1 MDSRAHTFRDRRA
14 AILPRAVRAGTLL
27 LAIGLAACGGDHNDS
42 GEPEPPNPTQSYTV
56 SATAGAGGQI
66 APATRTV
73 DAGATASFTLTP
85 DSGYHIDAVGG
96 CGGSLAGNTYTTA
109 AVHADCTVTA
119 SFAADPVAVT
129 HSVTGAAGAGGQIAP
144 ATQTVA
150 DRARAT
156 LTLTPDSG
164 FHIASVAGCGGTLD
178 GSVYTTGEVT
188 ADCTV
193 TASFAADA
201 VVRRYTVTGAAGA
214 GGRIAPASQTV
225 DEGARATLTVTPDSG
240 YHIDVVS
247 GCGGALSGST
257 YTTGAVAA
265 NCTVTASFALDAPAP
280 AARKLNDTGIVYCAR
295 DGRNDG
301 DNRIE
306 CSDPTAL
313 TPAAQDVMQG
323 RDAQAA
329 LGTLTKIGAST
340 PNAGTK
346 PNGFD
351 FTKIGKN
358 GETLPADATFWY
370 CVRDNVT
377 GLIWENKTDDDDPNR
392 PSDISNLDPGLH
404 DKDWTYSWYDSD
416 PDRSGN
422 GGTAGTENGGV
433 CGVSG
438 HCDTEKL
445 IADVNAIGWCG
456 ANDWR
461 LPNLDE
467 LQGIADRGRQFG
479 TRPETG
485 MAIDP
490 GYFAHTQ
497 YYQLNGYWSATPAV
511 ATDKAW
517 AVNFAD
523 GSRDPA
529 LKRRAYAVRLVREP
543 ESTPR

>member
-27 LAIGLAACGGDHNDS
+27 LAIGLAACGGGNNGN
-42 GEPEPPNPTQSYTV
+42 GEPEPPNPTQTYTV
-56 SATAGAGGQI
+56 NATSGAGGQI

-85 DSGYHIDAVGG
+85 DAGYHLDAVSG
-96 CGGSLAGNTYTTA
+96 CGGSLAGTTYTTA
-109 AVHADCTVTA
+109 AVNADCTVTA
-119 SFAADPVAVT
+119 SFAADPVAIT
-129 HSVTGAAGAGGQIAP
+129 YTVTGTSGAGGQIAP

-150 DRARAT
+150 DRAHAT
-156 LTLTPDSG
+156 LTVTPDSG
-164 FHIASVAGCGGTLD
+164 YHIDAVSGCGGLLD
-178 GSVYTTGEVT
+178 GNTYTTGEIT

-214 GGRIAPASQTV
+214 GGSIAPASQTV
-225 DEGARATLTVTPDSG
+225 DEGARATLTVTPDNG
-240 YHIDVVS
+240 YHIDAVS
-247 GCGGALSGST
+247 GCDGTLSGST
-257 YTTGAVAA
+257 YSTGVVAA

-295 DGRNDG
+295 EGRNQG
-301 DNRIE
+301 DNRID

-313 TPAAQDVMQG
+313 TPAAQDAMNG
-323 RDAQAA
+323 RDALAA
-329 LGTLTKIGAST
+329 AGTLTKIGAST
-340 PNAGTK
+340 PNAGTR

-358 GETLPADATFWY
+358 GEVLPSDAAFWY

-377 GLIWENKTDDDDPNR
+377 GLIWENKTDDNDPNR
-392 PSDISNLDPGLH
+392 PSDISNLDPGIH

-416 PDRSGN
+416 PDHSGN
-422 GGTAGTENGGV
+422 GGAAGTENGGN
-433 CGVSG
+433 CNSNG
-438 HCDTEKL
+438 HCDTEKFV
-445 IADVNAIGWCG
+445 ADTNAAGWCG
-456 ANDWR
+456 ASDWR
-461 LPNLDE
+461 LPGVDE
-467 LQGIADRGRQFG
+467 LQDIVDRGRQYG

-497 YYQLNGYWSATPAV
+497 YYQPFTYWSATPAV
-511 ATDKAW
+511 ASDKAW
-517 AVNFAD
+517 SVEFYYGVRSANGKTGAR
-523 GSRDPA
+523 S
-529 LKRRAYAVRLVREP
+529 VRLVREP
-543 ESTPR
+543 SAMPR